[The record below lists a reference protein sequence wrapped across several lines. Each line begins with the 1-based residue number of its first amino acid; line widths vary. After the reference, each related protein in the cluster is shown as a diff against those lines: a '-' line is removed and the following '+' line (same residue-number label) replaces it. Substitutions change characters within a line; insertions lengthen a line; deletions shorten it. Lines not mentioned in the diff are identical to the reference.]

1 MNSSAELSPTF
12 LELKS
17 ISKIYQVSKS
27 SSVQAVTSVSCSIAK
42 GEFVAL
48 IGPSGC
54 GKSTLLRIIAGFL
67 KPTEGDVMLEGR
79 TITSLGPQDRSIP
92 MVFQN
97 YALFPHYNVFENIA
111 YGLRAR
117 NLSDEIIGH
126 DVAMMCQMLNLVG
139 VETRFPDELSDGQQQ
154 RVALAR
160 ALVLKPKILLFDEP
174 LSNLDARL
182 RIQTRAQ
189 IKRIQ
194 ATLNITVL
202 YVTHDQ
208 QEALSLPDRV
218 IVMNK
223 GRIVQEG
230 KPRDVYNHPRTPFVA
245 DFIGNANF
253 YDVCVVKVGLDVVQ
267 IAMQELEFEVPLQN
281 CEHHPVKDEIVLL
294 AINPITIGIA
304 SYTGKVGVNQCRG
317 VVEQSLFN
325 GQAFEYTVSFGDVS
339 IRLLQPNV
347 MGDAV
352 QFNNGVEVMLAFNP
366 NSFQLFRMQE

>member
-1 MNSSAELSPTF
+1 MISSQEPSSAF
-12 LELKS
+12 LELKA
-17 ISKIYQVSKS
+17 ISKTYHISKS
-27 SSVQAVTSVSCSIAK
+27 CAVHAVTSVSCKISE

-54 GKSTLLRIIAGFL
+54 GKSTLLRVIAGFL
-67 KPTEGDVMLEGR
+67 KPTEGDVLLEGKP
-79 TITSLGPQDRSIP
+79 ITSLGPQDRSIP

-97 YALFPHYNVFENIA
+97 YALFPHFNVFENIA

-117 NLSDEIIGH
+117 NLSEDIIGH

-139 VETRFPDELSDGQQQ
+139 VENRFPNELSDGQQQ

-230 KPRDVYNHPRTPFVA
+230 KPRDVYNHPKTPFVA
-245 DFIGNANF
+245 DFIGNSNF
-253 YDVCVVKVGLDVVQ
+253 YYVCVTQVSLETVQ
-267 IAMQELEFEVPLQN
+267 IAMQDLEFEVPLKN
-281 CEHHPVKDEIVLL
+281 CEHHPIKDELL
-294 AINPITIGIA
+294 LLSINPITVGIA
-304 SYTGKVGVNQCRG
+304 SYADKIGKNQYLG
-317 VVEQSLFN
+317 IVEQSLFN
-325 GQAFEYTVSFGDVS
+325 GQAIEYTVSFGDVS
-339 IRLLQPNV
+339 LRLLQPNV
-347 MGDAV
+347 MGDAT
-352 QFNNGVEVMLAFNP
+352 QFINKSKVILTFNP
-366 NSFQLFRMQE
+366 ESFHLFRMQE